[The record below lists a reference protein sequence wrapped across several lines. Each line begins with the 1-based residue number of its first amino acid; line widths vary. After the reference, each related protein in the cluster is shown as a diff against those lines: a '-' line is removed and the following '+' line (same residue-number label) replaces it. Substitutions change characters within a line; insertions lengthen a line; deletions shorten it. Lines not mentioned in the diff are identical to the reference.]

1 MDKLIITV
9 APTGSVP
16 RKKDTPHV
24 PVTPDEI
31 AETAYR
37 CEQEGAA
44 IIDVQCR
51 DEDER
56 PTCRLDIFQETVGKI
71 RKRTK
76 LVVMTSTSGIAG
88 QTDED
93 RATPLRTNPEMGS
106 LTTGTLNFAGRKP
119 SVVYVNTPETVQFLA
134 KAMLDQ
140 KIKPELEAFDVG
152 FVQQG
157 MRLIDSG
164 LVEEPAHF
172 QLVMG
177 VDGGV
182 PATPE
187 NLLHMRN
194 QLPPTATYVVAG
206 MSRMQLPM
214 TTMAI
219 VLGGHVRV
227 GLEDNLYLKKGVL
240 ARNEELVARAR
251 HLAEDLQREVASP
264 DEARAIMG
272 LGPRRRSRDS
282 GQALLERFERLADR
296 GFVVG
301 RGQIERLPG
310 FHENPS
316 SEQGGVE
323 DAPARFVRSERVPV
337 VAGQPIRKQDREDG
351 SHCGDHRRHIVV
363 LQKFLE
369 TGSQGARRLEEG
381 VEDTGLLELIESRQ
395 PGGHRHRIP
404 GERTA
409 VEELPARRIREVKD
423 VRTSEERPA
432 GQASSNDL
440 AEAGE
445 VRCHAIRVLGP
456 AERHPKAAHHLVE
469 DERDVVVRRD
479 FPQPF
484 QELGVRCDVR
494 PLDRFHDYAC
504 ETVRV
509 FPNPRLSLVQI
520 VEGQHDRIFQ
530 DRVGRPARS
539 RDRYQA
545 SLHLLV

>member
-37 CEQEGAA
+37 SEQEGAA
-44 IIDVQCR
+44 IIHVHCR
-51 DEDER
+51 DENER
-56 PTCRLDIFQETVGKI
+56 PTSRFDIFRESVDKI

-93 RATPLRTNPEMGS
+93 RATPLKTNPEMGS

-134 KAMLDQ
+134 KTMLDQ
-140 KIKPELEAFDVG
+140 NIKPELEAFDVG

-157 MRLIDSG
+157 KRLIDAG
-164 LVEEPAHF
+164 LVKEPAHF

-187 NLLHMRN
+187 NLLHIRN
-194 QLPPTATYVVAG
+194 QLPPTSTYVVAG
-206 MSRMQLPM
+206 MARMQLPM

-272 LGPRRRSRDS
+272 LGPRR
-282 GQALLERFERLADR
+282 
-296 GFVVG
+296 
-301 RGQIERLPG
+301 
-310 FHENPS
+310 
-316 SEQGGVE
+316 
-323 DAPARFVRSERVPV
+323 
-337 VAGQPIRKQDREDG
+337 
-351 SHCGDHRRHIVV
+351 
-363 LQKFLE
+363 
-369 TGSQGARRLEEG
+369 
-381 VEDTGLLELIESRQ
+381 
-395 PGGHRHRIP
+395 
-404 GERTA
+404 
-409 VEELPARRIREVKD
+409 
-423 VRTSEERPA
+423 
-432 GQASSNDL
+432 
-440 AEAGE
+440 
-445 VRCHAIRVLGP
+445 
-456 AERHPKAAHHLVE
+456 
-469 DERDVVVRRD
+469 
-479 FPQPF
+479 
-484 QELGVRCDVR
+484 
-494 PLDRFHDYAC
+494 
-504 ETVRV
+504 
-509 FPNPRLSLVQI
+509 
-520 VEGQHDRIFQ
+520 
-530 DRVGRPARS
+530 
-539 RDRYQA
+539 
-545 SLHLLV
+545 